1 MIIYLV
7 QKIQITPISIK
18 KILKSI
24 LAKYSDITNN
34 FSKKLTIKLPNYL
47 SINKYAINFK
57 KSQQLFYQS
66 IYNLKLLELKTLIT
80 YIKINLTNS
89 FIQL

>member
-1 MIIYLV
+1 M
-7 QKIQITPISIK
+7 SIE

-34 FSKKLTIKLPNYL
+34 FSKKLSIKLPNYL

-57 KSQQLFYQS
+57 KNQQLFY
-66 IYNLKLLELKTLIT
+66 
-80 YIKINLTNS
+80 
-89 FIQL
+89 